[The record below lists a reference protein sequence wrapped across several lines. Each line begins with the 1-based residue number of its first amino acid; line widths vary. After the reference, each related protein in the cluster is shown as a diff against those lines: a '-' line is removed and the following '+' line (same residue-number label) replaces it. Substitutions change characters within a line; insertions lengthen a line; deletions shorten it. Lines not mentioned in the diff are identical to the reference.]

1 MNRLL
6 AYLTEHCCQGAACE
20 ASTLAACSND

>member
-6 AYLTEHCCQGAACE
+6 AYLTAHCCQGAACE
-20 ASTLAACSND
+20 IDKLAACTTC